1 MSYASEEQ
9 WTPIT
14 CPICGSDI
22 WVMGDKAKPHHCDA
36 DPDDDD
42 DFLRQF
48 VDNKLSQFDPQVK
61 FSKSLQDMAKQIL
74 RVT

>member
-14 CPICGSDI
+14 CPICGGDI

-36 DPDDDD
+36 DPDDS
-42 DFLRQF
+42 LEQF
-48 VDNKLSQFDPQVK
+48 VNNQLAPLN
-61 FSKSLQDMAKQIL
+61 LQGMAKQIL
-74 RVT
+74 GFTRG

>member
-14 CPICGSDI
+14 CPICGGDI

-36 DPDDDD
+36 DPDDDS
-42 DFLRQF
+42 LGRF
-48 VDNKLSQFDPQVK
+48 VSNQLKPF
-61 FSKSLQDMAKQIL
+61 SLQDMVKNIM
-74 RVT
+74 RIT

>member
-1 MSYASEEQ
+1 MSYPSEAQ

-36 DPDDDD
+36 DPEDD
-42 DFLRQF
+42 DFLRRF
-48 VDNKLSQFDPQVK
+48 VTNQLTPYKPGLRERL
-61 FSKSLQDMAKQIL
+61 LQDMVKSIM
-74 RVT
+74 RIT